1 METLADAARR
11 LLQELDARAA
21 RNMGSGRPQA
31 PDKFDA
37 GRVVRKKHDCFPIVS
52 DAPARNQCGFVTDGL
67 TVPAGSAHW
76 SIEMR
81 LGPGAHA
88 GAAYPRVPQGR
99 PSFQAA
105 ANCNRR
111 GHAEISKRSF
121 GSVGLLSMR
130 GLAVRDHEP
139 PLVCEIS
146 RHPAPASDVPGS
158 DARMYVPIRR

>member
-1 METLADAARR
+1 MESLADAARR
-11 LLQELDARAA
+11 LLAELDARAA

-67 TVPAGSAHW
+67 TAPAGSAHW

-81 LGPGAHA
+81 LGPVARA
-88 GAAYPRVPQGR
+88 GAAYPRVPQRGR

-105 ANCNRR
+105 ANDNGR
-111 GHAEISKRSF
+111 GHAATLGVSSMT
-121 GSVGLLSMR
+121 GSVRFTS
-130 GLAVRDHEP
+130 
-139 PLVCEIS
+139 
-146 RHPAPASDVPGS
+146 
-158 DARMYVPIRR
+158 